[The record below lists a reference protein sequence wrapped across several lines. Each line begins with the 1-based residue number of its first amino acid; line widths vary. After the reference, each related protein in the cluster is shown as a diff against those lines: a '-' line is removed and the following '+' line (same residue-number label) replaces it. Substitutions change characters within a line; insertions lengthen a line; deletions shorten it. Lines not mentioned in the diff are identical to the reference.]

1 MKNKIFV
8 EINLSHSKQTDTKS
22 SAEWH
27 LWAFTGHLNSIY
39 PYSGSIFNFLTF
51 LFLYLNG
58 CIQSPDAKR
67 AQIIVVIIIIIII
80 NIIIIVVIIIIIII
94 IIMIIIIIIIINTL
108 FQIGKLYIALQKFT
122 V

>member
-1 MKNKIFV
+1 MEV
-8 EINLSHSKQTDTKS
+8 NLSHSKQTDTKS

-67 AQIIVVIIIIIII
+67 AQIIVVVIIIII
-80 NIIIIVVIIIIIII
+80 NIIIIIIIT
-94 IIMIIIIIIIINTL
+94 IIMIIIIIIIIINTL
-108 FQIGKLYIALQKFT
+108 FQIGKLYIAPQKFT

>member
-8 EINLSHSKQTDTKS
+8 EINLSHSKQTGTKS

-27 LWAFTGHLNSIY
+27 FWAFTGHLNSIY

-51 LFLYLNG
+51 LFLYLKG
-58 CIQSPDAKR
+58 SIQSPDAKR
-67 AQIIVVIIIIIII
+67 VQLI
-80 NIIIIVVIIIIIII
+80 VIIIIIII
-94 IIMIIIIIIIINTL
+94 IINIIIIIIIIINTL

>member
-8 EINLSHSKQTDTKS
+8 EINLSHSKQTGTKS

-27 LWAFTGHLNSIY
+27 FWAFTGHLNSIY

-51 LFLYLNG
+51 LFLYLKG
-58 CIQSPDAKR
+58 SIQSPDAKR
-67 AQIIVVIIIIIII
+67 VQLIVIIIIIII
-80 NIIIIVVIIIIIII
+80 NI
-94 IIMIIIIIIIINTL
+94 IIIIIIIINTL